1 MTNDDREEGAEPSTN
16 GVQVIARVAQ
26 IFRALDGQPWGL
38 TLTELAKRLGL
49 PRSTMH
55 RLVSALVKE
64 GLLVSPPRAG
74 RVRIGNEFVR
84 IASASR
90 LELRQQVE
98 PLMRNIFEAT
108 GETVDCSVL
117 EGEQLRVIEV
127 IPTQHHLRAFA
138 DVGATFPLHATS
150 KGKSI
155 LAQFDDDALDLFLM
169 GDFEKYTPTT
179 PTSRTLLKEEID
191 RVRLD
196 GIAFDEEE
204 YTPGIAAA
212 AIGARDPFGSMFCI
226 SVPVPMQRWEK
237 LKPTVVRA
245 LTEARVELESLF
257 A

>member
-1 MTNDDREEGAEPSTN
+1 MASEEREESGEPAAN
-16 GVQVIARVAQ
+16 GVQVIARVGQ

-117 EGEQLRVIEV
+117 EGDQLRVIEV

-155 LAQFDDDALDLFLM
+155 LAQFDNEALDTFLE
-169 GDFEKYTPTT
+169 GDFERFTPTT
-179 PTSRTLLKEEID
+179 PTSRDVLKEEVE
-191 RVRLD
+191 RVRQD

-212 AIGARDPFGSMFCI
+212 AIGARDPFGSVFCI
-226 SVPVPMQRWEK
+226 SVPVPMQRWET
-237 LKPTVVRA
+237 LKPRVITA
-245 LTEARVELESLF
+245 LTAARVELESLF

>member
-1 MTNDDREEGAEPSTN
+1 
-16 GVQVIARVAQ
+16 
-26 IFRALDGQPWGL
+26 
-38 TLTELAKRLGL
+38 
-49 PRSTMH
+49 
-55 RLVSALVKE
+55 
-64 GLLVSPPRAG
+64 
-74 RVRIGNEFVR
+74 
-84 IASASR
+84 
-90 LELRQQVE
+90 
-98 PLMRNIFEAT
+98 
-108 GETVDCSVL
+108 VL

-155 LAQFDDDALDLFLM
+155 LAKFDDDALDAFLV
-169 GDFEKYTPTT
+169 GDFEKFTPTT
-179 PTSRTLLKEEID
+179 PTSRAQLKDEIEQ
-191 RVRLD
+191 VRIE

-212 AIGARDPFGSMFCI
+212 AIGARDPFGTMFCI
-226 SVPVPMQRWEK
+226 SVPVPMQRWQT